1 MNGMLGTWGQFIA
14 CALLIGYAGGKLA
27 RYGDIIGHKAGWS
40 GSWVGLIL
48 LSTVTSLPE
57 LATGI
62 SAAGFT
68 GKPDVAAGDVFGSCA
83 FNLLILCILD
93 AFYRKEPLYG
103 KVRQGHAL
111 EGAFGMAL
119 LALAGAALILGKRLD
134 ELAFWNIG
142 VFSPTVVVL
151 YLLAMR
157 AIHPK
162 EQRDGE
168 DQPDENGAQEDM
180 SMKRALTMYG
190 VSAATVV
197 AAGGYLPF
205 VAVRLAELMGWGE
218 SFVGTLFVAAATS
231 LPELSVSITALRL
244 GQPDMAVANIL
255 GSNMF
260 NVIMLAVDD
269 VAYRQGPILSN
280 VSPLHTVTVF
290 ATLVMGAIVI
300 AALIGRPRKRVLGLM
315 SWHSIVIVAVFA
327 LSSFAQFRYGVSG

>member
-1 MNGMLGTWGQFIA
+1 MNGMAGTWAQFVA
-14 CALLIGYAGGKLA
+14 CALVIGYAGGKLA
-27 RYGDIIGHKAGWS
+27 RYGDIIGQKAGWS
-40 GSWVGLIL
+40 GSWAGLIL

-62 SAAGFT
+62 SAAGFN
-68 GKPDVAAGDVFGSCA
+68 GKADIAAGDVFGSCS

-93 AFYRKEPLYG
+93 AFYRKQPLY
-103 KVRQGHAL
+103 VEARQGHAL

-119 LALAGAALILGKRLD
+119 LALAGAALTLGQRLD
-134 ELAFWNIG
+134 PLAFWNIG
-142 VFSPTVVVL
+142 VFSPAVAVL

-157 AIHPK
+157 AIHK
-162 EQRDGE
+162 QEQRAGE
-168 DQPDENGAQEDM
+168 DQPQESRQEDM
-180 SMKRALTMYG
+180 SMRRALLLYG
-190 VSAATVV
+190 AAALAVV

-260 NVIMLAVDD
+260 NIIMLAIDD
-269 VAYRQGPILSN
+269 IAYREGPLLSN
-280 VSPLHTVTVF
+280 VAPLHAVTVF
-290 ATLVMGAIVI
+290 ATLIMGAMAV
-300 AALIGRPRKRVLGLM
+300 AALVGRPRKRVLGLM
-315 SWHSIVIVAVFA
+315 SWHSFFIVAVFA
-327 LSSFAQFRYGVSG
+327 LSSFAQYRFGMQ

>member
-1 MNGMLGTWGQFIA
+1 MNGMLGIWLQFA
-14 CALLIGYAGGKLA
+14 LCALLIGYAGGKLA

-62 SAAGFT
+62 SAAGFAN
-68 GKPDVAAGDVFGSCA
+68 KPDIAAGDVFGSCA

-93 AFYRKEPLYG
+93 AFYRKKPLYG
-103 KVRQGHAL
+103 EVQQSHAL
-111 EGAFGMAL
+111 TGAFGLAL

-134 ELAFWNIG
+134 ELAVWNIG
-142 VFSPTVVVL
+142 VFSPLVVAL

-157 AIHPK
+157 AIHK
-162 EQRDGE
+162 QEQRDGE
-168 DQPDENGAQEDM
+168 DRPNEALQDDVGM
-180 SMKRALTMYG
+180 RRAVIMYL
-190 VSAATVV
+190 VSAAVVV
-197 AAGGYLPF
+197 AAGARLPF
-205 VAVRLAELMGWGE
+205 VAVRLAELMGWGN

-260 NVIMLAVDD
+260 NIIMLAIDD
-269 VAYRQGPILSN
+269 IAYRPGPLLSN
-280 VSPLHTVTVF
+280 VAPLHTVTVF
-290 ATLVMGAIVI
+290 ATLIMGAIVI
-300 AALIGRPRKRVLGLM
+300 AALVGRPRKRVLGVM
-315 SWHSIVIVAVFA
+315 SWHSFVIVGVFA
-327 LSSFAQFRYGVSG
+327 LSSYAQFRYGVD